1 MRQWVSFA
9 WRIYVAENTDYL
21 GDDVKLF
28 IIFTSHKWAAH
39 YLPLYKYELVT
50 GPQNMTSN

>member
-39 YLPLYKYELVT
+39 YLPLYKYELVPKT
-50 GPQNMTSN
+50 